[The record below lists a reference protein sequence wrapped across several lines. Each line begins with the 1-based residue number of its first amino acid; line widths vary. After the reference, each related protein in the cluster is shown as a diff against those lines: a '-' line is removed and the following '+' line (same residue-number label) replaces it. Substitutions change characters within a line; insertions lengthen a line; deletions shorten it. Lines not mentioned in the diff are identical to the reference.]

1 MDYLISEISS
11 RAIKEESS
19 LRSDSALSILL
30 IYLIIELDPLIKWF
44 RCSQEFIHRFIDSI
58 REGGNKIQSWN
69 ARAARKFMYDRGAD
83 WNALSRHR
91 RLLWTWR
98 ESGSYRAYPQGW
110 RSSYS
115 STSDEHLIHRHDWF
129 RLVWNRLRSSEIAHR
144 CANIGIKSVLDPII
158 LSENWKSRIRTTM
171 IDARY

>member
-30 IYLIIELDPLIKWF
+30 VYLIIELDPLIKWF

-115 STSDEHLIHRHDWF
+115 STSDELLFTGTTDFGWC
-129 RLVWNRLRSSEIAHR
+129 EIAWDP
-144 CANIGIKSVLDPII
+144 AKSLTAVLT
-158 LSENWKSRIRTTM
+158 SESSPFWIP
-171 IDARY
+171 